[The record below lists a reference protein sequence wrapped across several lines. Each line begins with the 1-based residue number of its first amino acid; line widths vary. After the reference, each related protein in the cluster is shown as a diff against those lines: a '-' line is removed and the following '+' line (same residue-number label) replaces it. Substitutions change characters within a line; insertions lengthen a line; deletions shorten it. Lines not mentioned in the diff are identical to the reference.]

1 MKEISVSNVFG
12 LVHEQRWLLV
22 KMSTAKRGC
31 KAPKRLYSIDTYTC
45 TIIFFR
51 IVQRNNRNFDA
62 DERKGYICTVLVP

>member
-22 KMSTAKRGC
+22 KMSTAKGVV
-31 KAPKRLYSIDTYTC
+31 KLPKDVQYID

-51 IVQRNNRNFDA
+51 IVQRNNHNFDA
-62 DERKGYICTVLVP
+62 DQWMGYTLSHWRQTEI